1 MVSFDHVAFVRG
13 LLGRVGGA
21 WSLAAAAMLT
31 LGMPGA
37 VFGEPITYQGVLKS
51 LGEPVFGPVDIRA
64 TLFDADTDGVQVGA
78 TVEANVGTEPDGS
91 FSVELDFG
99 DEAFGAGQVRWLQLE
114 VASPAGSG
122 DYTLLNPRQRVA
134 ATPMAQG
141 LAGIEIVRGGGETVD
156 QAQDSLGTVSY
167 SSNNSWQSFTA
178 GVTGALTGVRLQV
191 REVSIGN
198 QGNITVQLRDGV
210 GTGGALLATSSLTFD
225 PAPVPDF
232 RRTITIGFPSVAV
245 ARGQRYTLVFS
256 GDALVRSSSNT
267 IPGAEGFWLITS
279 VSFWF
284 QTLVAPSPRMSIASL
299 TADVAATAAN
309 AITAQTAS
317 HATTSETSNVALAA
331 PWLGLTG
338 QAAVQTG
345 AIGAG
350 WQMLFNNTA
359 QAGFRGGIRLA
370 DSGFLELTNSA
381 AAPSPSFARL
391 NSAGVWTIVSDARL
405 KHDVSPLSPAE
416 QLDRVLKLRPVAF
429 TWNSTGQRDVGLI
442 AQEVR
447 EVVPELV
454 VGDERTELL
463 TVNYSQL
470 SVAAV
475 AAIQEMEHRHR
486 RETAELEARIK
497 DLTARLE
504 ALETRTQN
512 ASVKSE

>member
-1 MVSFDHVAFVRG
+1 VVSFDHIAFMRG
-13 LLGRVGGA
+13 VLGRVCGA
-21 WSLAAAAMLT
+21 WGLAAAAMLT

-99 DEAFGAGQVRWLQLE
+99 DEAFGSGEVRWLQLE

-141 LAGIEIVRGGGETVD
+141 LAGIEIVRGGGETID
-156 QAQDSLGTVSY
+156 QAQDSLGTAVY
-167 SSNNSWQSFTA
+167 SLNSAWQSFTA
-178 GVTGALTGVRLQV
+178 GVTGALTSVRLQV

-198 QGNITVQLRDGV
+198 QGTITVQLRDGV

-225 PAPVPDF
+225 PVPAPDF
-232 RRTITIGFPSVAV
+232 TRTITVGFPSVAI
-245 ARGQRYTLVFS
+245 ARGQRLTLVFS
-256 GDALVRSSSNT
+256 GGAVVRSSSNT
-267 IPGAEGFWLITS
+267 IPGAQGFWVNSSL
-279 VSFWF
+279 SFWF

-309 AITAQTAS
+309 AITAS
-317 HATTSETSNVALAA
+317 HATTAETANVALAA
-331 PWLGLTG
+331 PWSGLTG
-338 QAAVQTG
+338 QATVQTG
-345 AIGAG
+345 AIGTG

-391 NSAGVWTIVSDARL
+391 NSAGIWTTVSDARL

-429 TWNSTGQRDVGLI
+429 TWNSTGQRDIGLI

-447 EVVPELV
+447 QVVPELV

-475 AAIQEMEHRHR
+475 AAIQEMEQRHR

-504 ALETRTQN
+504 SLETHTQN
-512 ASVKSE
+512 ASVKNE